1 MIVGTA
7 GHIDHGKTAL
17 IKALT
22 GVDTDRLKEEKARG
36 ITIDLGFAYL
46 PTESGEIIGFVDVPG
61 HERFVHTMLAGASG
75 IDFALLAVAA
85 DDGCKPQTLEHIAI
99 IDLLGIRCGVVALT
113 KADVAKPERIA
124 TVEKEIRAA
133 LSGTSIG
140 AIGILAVSALTGQ
153 GMDALKARLV
163 GAARDT
169 KSRSSAGGFRLAIDR
184 CFTLAGTG
192 VVVTG
197 TVLSG
202 VVRVGD
208 HIAISPSGLTARVR
222 GLHAQNRIA
231 DEGHAGERCAL
242 NLAGEGISKDAIH
255 RGDVA
260 LDPALH
266 APTDRIDARL
276 RLLRGEKKPVG
287 QWFPVRLHHAAAEV
301 GARIVL
307 LDEDLV
313 LPGSA
318 ATVQLV
324 LDKPIAAALGDR
336 YVIRD
341 VSAQRTLGGGRFLD
355 LRAPARKRRT
365 PERRQQLE
373 ALALPDVV
381 SSLRAL
387 LSAPPYCWD
396 WQVFGRDHALSHAQ
410 ASALAEELN
419 LTILDSGSAA
429 VAILPERWES
439 LGASLVEMLKQ
450 FHAENPDVQGIGR
463 ERLRL
468 SLEPRLPP
476 RAFGVA
482 LQSLAHTGTIA
493 LDGAFVRLVSHKI
506 RLTDEDET
514 LWKDILPL
522 LAGDMRF
529 RPPRTRDIAGLLDAD
544 EGEIRRLLKL
554 VARLGRVDEVAHDHF
569 FLRETVR
576 EMVAIAADIAAA
588 EPGGAFVAAQFRDR
602 VDNGRKVAIQILD
615 FFDRHGVT
623 LRRGDLRRINKH
635 RIDLFGPIT
644 LEPSAFGRDTFPVG
658 RPDFKSG
665 WGSETVPR
673 GFDSHSLP
681 PSKANNVIP
690 APRSARIAAEA
701 LTPAATQRNIKRRGP
716 HSPGSP
722 RARG

>member
-22 GVDTDRLKEEKARG
+22 GVDTDRLQEEKARG
-36 ITIDLGFAYL
+36 ITIELGFAYL
-46 PTESGEIIGFVDVPG
+46 PAPDGSVIGFVDVPG

-99 IDLLGIRCGVVALT
+99 IDLLGIRRGLVALT
-113 KADVAKPERIA
+113 KADIASPERIA
-124 TVEKEIRAA
+124 GVEKEIRAA

-140 AIGILAVSALTGQ
+140 VIGILPVSALTGQ
-153 GMDALKARLV
+153 GMDMLKARLLA
-163 GAARDT
+163 AARET
-169 KSRSSAGGFRLAIDR
+169 TARAASGGFRLAIDR

-192 VVVTG
+192 VVATG

-208 HIAISPSGLTARVR
+208 HITISPSGLTARVR
-222 GLHAQNRIA
+222 GLHAQNRA
-231 DEGHAGERCAL
+231 AEEGRAGERCAL
-242 NLAGEGISKDAIH
+242 NLAGEGITKDAIH

-260 LDPALH
+260 LNPALH

-276 RLLRGEKKPVG
+276 RLLRGEKKPIG

-307 LDEDLV
+307 LDEDRV

-324 LDKPIAAALGDR
+324 LDRPIAAALGDR

-355 LRAPARKRRT
+355 LRAPARRRRS
-365 PERRQQLE
+365 PDRRQQLE
-373 ALALPDVV
+373 ALALTDAAA
-381 SSLRAL
+381 SLRAL
-387 LSAPPYCWD
+387 LSAAPYYCD
-396 WQVFGRDHALSHAQ
+396 WTAFSRDHAMSHAQ
-410 ASALAEELN
+410 ASALAEQLT
-419 LTILDSGSAA
+419 LTILESGGAA
-429 VAILPERWES
+429 IAMLPERWDGF
-439 LGASLVEMLKQ
+439 GASLVEMLTQ

-468 SLEPRLPP
+468 LLQPRLPA
-476 RAFGVA
+476 RSFAVA
-482 LQSLAHTGTIA
+482 LQRLAHAGSIA
-493 LDGAFVRLVSHKI
+493 LDGAFVRLVSHAI

-514 LWKDILPL
+514 LWGEILPL
-522 LAGDMRF
+522 LGGATRF
-529 RPPRTRDIAGLLDAD
+529 RPPRTRDIAGSLGAD
-544 EGEIRRLLKL
+544 EGDVRRFLKL

-569 FLRETVR
+569 FLRETAR
-576 EMVAIAADIAAA
+576 EMVAIAADVAAA
-588 EPGGAFVAAQFRDR
+588 EPGGAFTAAQFRDR
-602 VDNGRKVAIQILD
+602 VENGRKVAIQILD

-623 LRRGDLRRINKH
+623 LRRGDLRRINRH
-635 RIDLFGPIT
+635 RMDLFGPVAPAM
-644 LEPSAFGRDTFPVG
+644 EPSDIGRDTFPVG

-681 PSKANNVIP
+681 PSFK
-690 APRSARIAAEA
+690 
-701 LTPAATQRNIKRRGP
+701 
-716 HSPGSP
+716 
-722 RARG
+722 

>member
-1 MIVGTA
+1 MIIGTA

-46 PTESGEIIGFVDVPG
+46 PVENGDVIGFVDVPG
-61 HERFVHTMLAGASG
+61 HERFVHTMLAGAGG

-85 DDGCKPQTLEHIAI
+85 DDGCRPQTLEHIAI
-99 IDLLGIRCGVVALT
+99 IDLLGIRRGVVALT
-113 KADVAKPERIA
+113 KADIATPERLA
-124 TVEKEIRAA
+124 AAEKEIRTA

-153 GMDALKARLV
+153 GMDALKARLFD
-163 GAARDT
+163 AARDT
-169 KSRSSAGGFRLAIDR
+169 HARSTAGGFRLAIDR
-184 CFTLAGTG
+184 CFTLTGAG

-222 GLHAQNRIA
+222 GLHAQNRVA
-231 DEGHAGERCAL
+231 DEGRAGERCAL
-242 NLAGEGISKDAIH
+242 NLAGEGITKDAIH

-276 RLLRGEKKPVG
+276 RLLRGEGKPIG

-307 LDEDLV
+307 LDEAPV
-313 LPGSA
+313 LPGGA

-324 LDKPIAAALGDR
+324 LDRPIAAALGDR

-355 LRAPARKRRT
+355 LRPPARKRRT
-365 PERRQQLE
+365 PERRRQLE
-373 ALALPDVV
+373 ALALPDVAQ
-381 SSLRAL
+381 SLRAL
-387 LSAPPYCWD
+387 LSAEPYQWD
-396 WQVFGRDHALSHAQ
+396 WTAFSRDHALSHAQ
-410 ASALAEELN
+410 ASALAEALELV
-419 LTILDSGSAA
+419 ILDSGGAMIA
-429 VAILPERWES
+429 MLPGHWD
-439 LGASLVEMLKQ
+439 GFAASLLERLAQ

-463 ERLRL
+463 EPLRL
-468 SLEPRLPP
+468 SLQPRLPA
-476 RAFGVA
+476 RAFAVA
-482 LQSLAHTGTIA
+482 LQRLAHAGSIA
-493 LDGAFVRLVSHKI
+493 LDGAFIRLASHTI
-506 RLTDEDET
+506 RLTDDDET
-514 LWKDILPL
+514 MWDEILPL
-522 LAGDMRF
+522 LGGGARF
-529 RPPRTRDIAGLLDAD
+529 RPPRTRDIAGLIGA
-544 EGEIRRLLKL
+544 EESEIRRLLKL

-576 EMVAIAADIAAA
+576 EMASIIADIASA
-588 EPGGAFVAAQFRDR
+588 EPAFTAAQFRDR

-635 RIDLFGPIT
+635 RLDLFGPIA

-665 WGSETVPR
+665 WGSETVPG

-681 PSKANNVIP
+681 PSFK
-690 APRSARIAAEA
+690 
-701 LTPAATQRNIKRRGP
+701 
-716 HSPGSP
+716 
-722 RARG
+722 

>member
-36 ITIDLGFAYL
+36 ITIELGFAYL
-46 PTESGEIIGFVDVPG
+46 PAPDGSVIGFVDVPG

-99 IDLLGIRCGVVALT
+99 IDLLGIRRGLVALT
-113 KADVAKPERIA
+113 KADIASLERIA
-124 TVEKEIRAA
+124 AVEKEIRTA

-140 AIGILAVSALTGQ
+140 AIGILPVSALTGQ
-153 GMDALKARLV
+153 GMDALKARLFR
-163 GAARDT
+163 AARDT
-169 KSRSSAGGFRLAIDR
+169 GTHSATGGFRLAIDR
-184 CFTLAGTG
+184 CFTLAGAG
-192 VVVTG
+192 VVATG

-202 VVRVGD
+202 VVRAGD
-208 HIAISPSGLTARVR
+208 HVVISPSGLAARVR
-222 GLHAQNRIA
+222 SLHAQNRA
-231 DEGHAGERCAL
+231 AEEGRAGERCAL
-242 NLAGEGISKDAIH
+242 NLAGDGITKDAIH

-260 LDPALH
+260 LGPALH
-266 APTDRIDARL
+266 APSDRIDARL
-276 RLLRGEKKPVG
+276 RLLRGEKKPIG

-301 GARIVL
+301 GARLVL
-307 LDEDLV
+307 LDEDPV

-324 LDKPIAAALGDR
+324 LDHPIAAALGDR

-355 LRAPARKRRT
+355 LRAPARKRRS

-373 ALALPDVV
+373 ALALPEAAA
-381 SSLRAL
+381 SLRAL
-387 LSAPPYCWD
+387 LSTPPYHWD
-396 WQVFGRDHALSHAQ
+396 WSAFSRDHAMSHAQ
-410 ASALAEELN
+410 ASALAEQMT
-419 LTILDSGSAA
+419 LTILDSGGAA
-429 VAILPERWES
+429 IAMLPERWDS
-439 LGASLVEMLKQ
+439 FGASLVEMLTQ

-468 SLEPRLPP
+468 SLEPRLPA
-476 RAFGVA
+476 RAFAVA
-482 LQSLAHTGTIA
+482 LQRLAHTELIA
-493 LDGAFVRLVSHKI
+493 LDGAFIRLVSHAI
-506 RLTDEDET
+506 RLTDDDEAF
-514 LWKDILPL
+514 WGEILPL
-522 LAGDMRF
+522 LGGAARF
-529 RPPRTRDIAGLLDAD
+529 RPPRTRDIAGSLGAE
-544 EGEIRRLLKL
+544 EGDIRRLLKL

-576 EMVAIAADIAAA
+576 EMMAMAADVAAA
-588 EPGGAFVAAQFRDR
+588 DPGGAFTAAQFRDR
-602 VDNGRKVAIQILD
+602 VENGRKVAIQILD

-623 LRRGDLRRINKH
+623 LRHGDLRRINRH
-635 RIDLFGPIT
+635 RMDLFGPVAPAT
-644 LEPSAFGRDTFPVG
+644 EPSAIGRDTFPVG

-681 PSKANNVIP
+681 PSFK
-690 APRSARIAAEA
+690 
-701 LTPAATQRNIKRRGP
+701 
-716 HSPGSP
+716 
-722 RARG
+722 